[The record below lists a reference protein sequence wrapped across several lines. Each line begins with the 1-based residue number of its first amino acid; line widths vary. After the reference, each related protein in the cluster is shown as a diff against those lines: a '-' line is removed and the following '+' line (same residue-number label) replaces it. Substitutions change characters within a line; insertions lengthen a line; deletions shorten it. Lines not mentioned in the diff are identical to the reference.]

1 MHKSFDNINQDLT
14 TYNKKSSLYIPEKID
29 FTKEPMFLGSGKN
42 TQRFDSMKYPFF
54 DEKNEKMQGF
64 DWAFNEAK
72 LKTDYVD
79 FNTKMT
85 FADQFKYTKVLQK
98 LIFLDSLQGRGI
110 LLTLGHIVSLPEL
123 ENAMLVWEYFEG
135 AKHSKTYTENLR
147 GVYDDPARIFDESF
161 EIPELMLLAK
171 SISNPYNE
179 CYELIIEM
187 QYKIIKNLEI
197 TPEFMKALKKSV
209 IKLLVVINI
218 LEGVRFYSGF
228 ACIWALNKSQGFV
241 EGTSKN
247 LKFICRDE
255 NQHLALTQK
264 MLQILRKVKEEGF
277 QEEYEEMRETI
288 INLYKE
294 AYYEEEAW
302 IDYLFQHGSTI
313 GLNAEISKQYLK
325 YIINRRLKAIGENI
339 IFSGFN
345 ENPIPW
351 IESYINMDK
360 NEVLP
365 QEGEILNYIT
375 GGINKDVKVDTVNF
389 AKKYLD

>member
-288 INLYKE
+288 VNLYKE

>member
-1 MHKSFDNINQDLT
+1 MHKSFDNINQYLT

-288 INLYKE
+288 VNLYKE